1 MKKIIALTICVLIL
15 AGLTVTASATTSATM
30 TVTASKTTAL
40 LGDEIVFTVSI
51 SEVENLRSAGFA
63 LNYDTSVFT
72 VVESSLK
79 CTVSNAQSPSFAY
92 NSAAKAY
99 VAYFMLGEAQTY
111 SGSIFQFTLK
121 VNNSAAL
128 NTSSTVSLD
137 RVTVRDSSGDISST
151 QKGVTVTVA
160 CSHSFGPWTKVDD
173 TNHQHTC
180 SSCVKKETAA
190 HTWNSGT
197 VTKSATCTTDGVKTY
212 TCTGCGATKTE
223 TIKATGHSYST
234 KWSSDGTKHWHECTV
249 CGAKKDEAAHT
260 PGAAATEWTAQKCTV
275 CGYVIKA
282 ALGHTHNYA
291 TAWTVDAN
299 GHWHACSGCDD
310 EKDYADHV
318 YDNDCDPDCNVCGY
332 TRPVTHT
339 YMDRWFYDETG
350 HWHEC
355 TICGAVL
362 EKVPHV
368 TDSQDDEQR
377 CKECGYLVAEEHTH
391 NFEGEWFHDE
401 TGHWQE
407 CECGQLSPVR
417 EHIWDSG
424 TKDAA
429 TGITT
434 YTCTVCGAVKTV
446 EAGSEDDPTAPAGDS
461 TGSTAGAPGDQPSD
475 QNGFP
480 IIRWILIGVVVVVAV
495 AFGAYL
501 TVGIIIGKKQKG
513 RFTRN

>member
-1 MKKIIALTICVLIL
+1 MKKLLALVSAVLLLVMLASPTCAAGAAQVTI
-15 AGLTVTASATTSATM
+15 TP
-30 TVTASKTTAL
+30 SKTAPGR
-40 LGDEIVFTVSI
+40 GDEVVFTVSVSRVDSCI
-51 SEVENLRSAGFA
+51 SGFMEFSYDGA
-63 LNYDTSVFT
+63 VFEWVNGSCLLNASMASVQKDPSGAY
-72 VVESSLK
+72 VG
-79 CTVSNAQSPSFAY
+79 SFAY
-92 NSAAKAY
+92 STNNPQA
-99 VAYFMLGEAQTY
+99 V
-111 SGSIFQFTLK
+111 SGNIFQFTLRVK
-121 VNNSAAL
+121 TDAVL
-128 NTSSTVSLD
+128 NTGTS
-137 RVTVRDSSGDISST
+137 VTGVDVVIKDSSGT
-151 QKGVTVTVA
+151 VTTTVQAANVTVA

-180 SSCVKKETAA
+180 SSCGKKETAA

-446 EAGSEDDPTAPAGDS
+446 EAGSEDDPTAPAGGS
-461 TGSTAGAPGDQPSD
+461 TGSTAGEPGDQPSD

-480 IIRWILIGVVVVVAV
+480 IIRWILIGVVAVVAV